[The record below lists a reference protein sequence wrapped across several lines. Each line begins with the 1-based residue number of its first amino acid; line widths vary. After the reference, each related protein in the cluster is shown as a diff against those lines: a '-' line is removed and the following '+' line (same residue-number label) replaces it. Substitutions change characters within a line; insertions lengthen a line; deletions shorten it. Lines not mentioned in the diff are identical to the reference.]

1 MRENIKKDIHEGDQ
15 DLWKLFLKT
24 ISEGI
29 AIFDK
34 DMRLVLL
41 NDAVTKILGITKD
54 NIGKTMLEISPTLK
68 NTDRYK
74 KYLEVVRTGKPLFI
88 EDVVP
93 EPKFDK
99 IHLSMNCLKVGDG
112 LGLVVTNITEEKR
125 KEEQMKRLNLVLN
138 AIRNV
143 YRLITKEKDR
153 RKLIKGA
160 CQALTE
166 TKGYYN
172 VWIALIDD
180 SKDLVM
186 AEESGLGE
194 KFLPLI
200 KKLKSDV
207 FIFCVQKALNQS
219 GVQII
224 ENPFS
229 CSGCPLSKNYKNRGG
244 VVARLEHEG
253 KVFGIICAST
263 TLKILSMKEELELF
277 AVVANDISFALNIID
292 LEKER
297 EKAEEELTRSRNEI
311 LTTLNSIGD
320 AVISTDSKGNVVF
333 MNPIAEDLTGWKEN
347 ESIGKDIKEIFHI
360 VNEETGDKVESPIA
374 RVIREGTVVGLV
386 NHTILI
392 AKDGFRIPIDDSGAP
407 IKDVDG
413 NIIGVVLVFR
423 DITER
428 KKTEEKLRNYSE
440 QLEEMVEKRTEE
452 LREANEQLVRKE
464 KLAVLGQLSG
474 AIGHELRNPLGAI
487 KNAAY
492 FLNMVLEDV
501 EPEVK
506 DCLEILEKEV
516 NRSDRIITNIL
527 SFARPKPIVSRK
539 TNLNDVIKEALTN
552 VVIPDNIKL
561 ISKLEESL
569 PIIRADPNLL
579 AQVFRNVILNGI
591 QAMHDGGKLT
601 IDSSSAEQDWVAIS
615 ITDTGPGIPDDV
627 LKKLFEPLFTTKAKG
642 IGLGLT
648 ITKDIVERHGGSVD
662 IQSKVGKGTTFTIK
676 LPVRSKV

>member
-311 LTTLNSIGD
+311 LTTLKSIGD